1 MVYDALC
8 DAPRPPAH
16 RAARRTLYHPTTHEE
31 LDDALVLWFPERR
44 SFTGEATLELHIHGS
59 AAVVRDVLDGVAAVR
74 EAFPAS
80 ERRCLR
86 PAGPGEFTRRAFEH
100 GRMDLA
106 SCEAL
111 DALLRAET
119 TTQRRLAQ
127 RAGQGRQAK
136 VYEELRARLLSGMA
150 QVEAMLDFSDEDGID
165 MHLWASV
172 RAVVQHIYAF
182 LRKELQLDGPP
193 RRTYTDAVLDG
204 TRLVLYGRPNAGK
217 SSLLNR
223 LVRRDAAI
231 VTPQPGT
238 TRDVIEAHLE
248 LDGYRVLVSD
258 TAGVREAR
266 DDIERMGIERTLGT
280 SLLAG

>member
-1 MVYDALC
+1 
-8 DAPRPPAH
+8 
-16 RAARRTLYHPTTHEE
+16 
-31 LDDALVLWFPERR
+31 
-44 SFTGEATLELHIHGS
+44 
-59 AAVVRDVLDGVAAVR
+59 
-74 EAFPAS
+74 
-80 ERRCLR
+80 
-86 PAGPGEFTRRAFEH
+86 
-100 GRMDLA
+100 
-106 SCEAL
+106 
-111 DALLRAET
+111 
-119 TTQRRLAQ
+119 
-127 RAGQGRQAK
+127 
-136 VYEELRARLLSGMA
+136 MA

-172 RAVVQHIYAF
+172 RADVQHIYAF